1 MLHMTR
7 VAFGAD
13 SFETLRKRVAAHAAD
28 GVMRLTTRYR
38 PKRHEEIVGGSLYW
52 IIRHRLVGRAEVLG
66 FEDAEGGRTHIVL
79 KADLVPVDPI
89 PRRAHQGWRYLE
101 AADAPRDLLE
111 AGEGVA
117 DLPSAL
123 TDELAGLGLI

>member
-7 VAFGAD
+7 VAFGAE
-13 SFETLRKRVAAHAAD
+13 SFEALRKRIATNSAD
-28 GVMRLTTRYR
+28 GVLRLTTRYR

-52 IIRHRLVGRAEVLG
+52 IIKHRLVGRAEVMG
-66 FEDAEGGRTHIVL
+66 FEDAENGRTHIVL
-79 KADLVPVDPI
+79 KAVLISVDPV

-101 AADAPRDLLE
+101 ANDAPRDLFE

-117 DLPSAL
+117 DLPPAL
-123 TDELAGLGLI
+123 TDELAELGLL

>member
-13 SFETLRKRVAAHAAD
+13 SYEALRKRVADHAAG

-38 PKRHEEIVGGSLYW
+38 PRRYEEIVGGSLYW
-52 IIRHRLVGRAEVLG
+52 IIKHRLVGRAEVVG

-79 KADLVPVDPI
+79 NPVLIAVEPI

-101 AADAPRDLLE
+101 AADAPRDLFE
-111 AGEGVA
+111 AGEGMT
-117 DLPSAL
+117 DLPPAL
-123 TDELAGLGLI
+123 TDELAELGLL